1 MAAEMAGQEK
11 RKPYSAPVLRIY
23 GSIEALTQS
32 NTHSGNPPHA
42 DVRGAMHDVRTH

>member
-1 MAAEMAGQEK
+1 MAAEMARQEK

-32 NTHSGNPPHA
+32 NTHRGNRHA
-42 DVRGAMHDVRTH
+42 DVRGAAHDTRTH

>member
-1 MAAEMAGQEK
+1 MADEMPGQEK

-32 NTHSGNPPHA
+32 NTHVGGSRA
-42 DVRGAMHDVRTH
+42 DVRGASHDVRTH